1 MWKEQLQAM
10 RVRARSEQRRAAELE
25 GEVRRLGGSLADVTP
40 ANDFGSPEPAP
51 QRRDGAGSGDLG
63 SGGTRGAPSGE
74 KLRDAAGK
82 VFSKVDGRLDGVFDK
97 VEGLGSNLA
106 MRLTR
111 GTGALRE
118 RLVREEDR

>member
-51 QRRDGAGSGDLG
+51 QRRGHLRAILAYSHE
-63 SGGTRGAPSGE
+63 GTHGC
-74 KLRDAAGK
+74 
-82 VFSKVDGRLDGVFDK
+82 
-97 VEGLGSNLA
+97 
-106 MRLTR
+106 
-111 GTGALRE
+111 
-118 RLVREEDR
+118 